1 MKKRTYI
8 YRGFER
14 FWHWTQSLLIIFL
27 AITGFEIHSS
37 YSLLGFERAVMLH
50 DIFAWAYIVLII
62 FTIFWH
68 IDSGTWKQYIPT
80 LKLVKAQFEYY
91 ISGIFR
97 GAEHPT
103 KKTSYNKFNPIQRL
117 TYLAFKILI
126 IPVMVGTG
134 VVYMYFMYPE
144 SHVGI
149 DKLEVIAL
157 IHTFGAFLLIV
168 FLIVHLYLLTT
179 NHDPIESIVAMIT
192 GWEEVD
198 IEPEEEHRLH
208 MQYAVD
214 KSIAGYYRLDAKGN
228 FLDVNQA
235 WLDLYNCDDK
245 NEIIGQNYAIT
256 RSDKNIKELKE
267 LVERAM
273 KGESMRGIPVFR
285 KCFDGTNG
293 KHILS
298 INPTYENGKVIGVE
312 GFIIDISDVSSV
324 HDEMYHSIRNNNSGY
339 YKVNKEGYFEDVN
352 DVWLKIYKFDSKEQ
366 VIGKHFSLI
375 RDRKDLNKLTEKFN
389 DILKGE
395 IVKTQLVNRKCEDGT
410 TGNHILSVSPY
421 YEDSE
426 IAGME
431 GFILDVSD
439 LDLDKKDHI

>member
-37 YSLLGFERAVMLH
+37 FSLIGFERAVLLH
-50 DIFAWAYIVLII
+50 DILAWSYIVLII
-62 FTIFWH
+62 FSIFWH
-68 IDSGTWKQYIPT
+68 IDSGTWRQYVPT

-91 ISGIFR
+91 VSGIFR

-134 VVYMYFMYPE
+134 IIYMFFMYPE
-144 SHVGI
+144 SNVGV
-149 DKLEVIAL
+149 DKLEIVAL

-179 NHDPIESIVAMIT
+179 NTDPMESFVAMIT

-198 IEPEEEHRLH
+198 IDPEEEHRLH

-214 KSIAGYYRLDAKGN
+214 KSIAGYYRLDAEGN

-235 WLDLYNCDDK
+235 WLDLYKCKDIKD
-245 NEIIGQNYAIT
+245 IIGKNYAIA
-256 RSDKNIKELKE
+256 RSDKHIKELKE
-267 LVERAM
+267 LVDRAM
-273 KGESMRGIPVFR
+273 NGESIRGIPSVR
-285 KCFDGTNG
+285 KCFDGSKG

-298 INPTYENGKVIGVE
+298 INPTYDNNEIIGVE
-312 GFIIDISDVSSV
+312 GFLIDISDISNV
-324 HDEMYHSIRNNNSGY
+324 HDEMYHSVRNNMSGY
-339 YKVNKEGYFEDVN
+339 YRINKEGYFEDVN
-352 DVWLKIYKFDSKEQ
+352 DVWLKIYKFENKED
-366 VIGKHFSLI
+366 VIGKHYTEIKES
-375 RDRKDLNKLTEKFN
+375 RDLKKISDNFNKT
-389 DILKGE
+389 LKGE
-395 IVKTQLVNRKCEDGT
+395 SIKTQLVNRKFSDGSS
-410 TGNHILSVSPY
+410 GSHILSVSPY
-421 YEDSE
+421 YEGNK
-426 IAGME
+426 IIGME
-431 GFILDVSD
+431 GFTLDVTD
-439 LDLDKKDHI
+439 LDLDKKD

>member
-37 YSLLGFERAVMLH
+37 YSLFGFERAVMLH
-50 DIFAWAYIVLII
+50 DILAWAYIVLII

-68 IDSGTWKQYIPT
+68 FDSGTWRQYVPT
-80 LKLVKAQFEYY
+80 LKLVKAQYKYY
-91 ISGIFR
+91 VSGIFK

-134 VVYMYFMYPE
+134 IVYMYFMYPE

-149 DKLEVIAL
+149 DKLEIIAL
-157 IHTFGAFLLIV
+157 THTFGAFLLIV

-179 NHDPIESIVAMIT
+179 NDDPMESLVAMIT
-192 GWEEVD
+192 GWEEID

-214 KSIAGYYRLDAKGN
+214 KSIAGYYRLDADGN

-235 WLDLYNCDDK
+235 WLDLYKCDDINK
-245 NEIIGQNYAIT
+245 IMGQNCAIS
-256 RSDKNIKELKE
+256 RSDQNVKILKD
-267 LVERAM
+267 LVDRAL
-273 KGESMRGIPVFR
+273 KGESIRGIPSVR
-285 KCFDGTNG
+285 KCFDGSTG

-298 INPTYENGKVIGVE
+298 INPTYEDDKIVGVE
-312 GFIIDISDVSSV
+312 GFIIDISDISNVQE
-324 HDEMYHSIRNNNSGY
+324 EMYHSIRNDKSGY
-339 YKVNKEGYFEDVN
+339 YRINKDGYFEDVN
-352 DVWLKIYKFDSKEQ
+352 DVWLKIYKFETKED
-366 VIGKHFSLI
+366 VIGKHYSEI
-375 RDRKDLNKLTEKFN
+375 KESRDLKKITSNFNKT
-389 DILKGE
+389 LKGE
-395 IVKTQLVNRKCEDGT
+395 TIKTQLVNRKFSDGT
-410 TGNHILSVSPY
+410 AGSHILSVSPY
-421 YEDSE
+421 YEGDK
-426 IAGME
+426 IVGME
-431 GFILDVSD
+431 GFTLDVTD
-439 LDLDKKDHI
+439 LDLDKKD